1 MGGSL
6 HLIEK
11 AMRDDLDQLVAATAA
26 AQRFSGAV
34 HVTLDRSTA
43 LAVAFGEADRLA
55 RIRNTVDTRFGI
67 ASGTKFA
74 TALAAGA
81 LIDDG
86 VLALDD
92 RLINVVSTPL
102 PGVSPGVTI
111 GHLLTHT
118 SGVYDYLDEDVIGD
132 ADHFELP
139 IAPSEL
145 LGPRDYLPM
154 LVAGPAKFEP
164 GARFSY
170 SNSGFVLLGLAL
182 EEVSGCSFH
191 TLIEERVL
199 RPCGMADSGFFR
211 FDRLPTRVA
220 KGYVETENGGW
231 RTNGNSLPI
240 IGGPDGGMFATVG
253 DMDRLWRGFFAGAAI
268 SPKLASM
275 FMKKAATQVEKEHSY
290 YGHGVW
296 IRDDGVGPP
305 LHYIVGS
312 DAGVSFRSSAHSDV
326 TFATVASNTSRGAWP
341 MIKAIDD
348 WIRANPALISA
359 PKSDQVKNR
368 GHRIL

>member
-1 MGGSL
+1 
-6 HLIEK
+6 
-11 AMRDDLDQLVAATAA
+11 MRDDLDQLVATTAA
-26 AQRFSGAV
+26 AQNFSGAV

-43 LAVAFGEADRLA
+43 LAVAFGEADRSA
-55 RIRNTVDTRFGI
+55 RIRNHVDTLFGI

-86 VLALDD
+86 ILALDD
-92 RLINVVSTPL
+92 RLVDVVSTPL
-102 PGVSPGVTI
+102 PGVSAAVTI
-111 GHLLTHT
+111 DHLLTHT

-132 ADHFELP
+132 ADHFELS
-139 IAPSEL
+139 IAPSRL

-170 SNSGFVLLGLAL
+170 SNGGFVLLGLAL
-182 EEVSGCSFH
+182 EEVTGCSFH

-199 RPCGMADSGFFR
+199 RRCEMADSGFFR
-211 FDRLPTRVA
+211 FDRLPPRVA

-231 RTNGNSLPI
+231 RTNSNSLPI

-253 DMDRLWRGFFAGAAI
+253 DMDRLWRGFFAGAVI
-268 SPKLASM
+268 SPKLVTR
-275 FMKKAATQVEKEHSY
+275 FMQRAATQVEKAHTF
-290 YGHGVW
+290 YGHGLW
-296 IRDDGVGPP
+296 IHDDGVGPP
-305 LHYIVGS
+305 LHYLVGS
-312 DAGVSFRSSAHSDV
+312 DAGVSFRSSAHADG

-348 WIRANPALISA
+348 WIRSNTALGSL
-359 PKSDQVKNR
+359 KNR
-368 GHRIL
+368 RHRVL

>member
-1 MGGSL
+1 
-6 HLIEK
+6 
-11 AMRDDLDQLVAATAA
+11 MRDDLDRLVATTVAA
-26 AQRFSGAV
+26 HGFSGAV
-34 HVTLDRSTA
+34 QVTLDRATA
-43 LAVAFGEADRLA
+43 FAGAFGEADRSNGS
-55 RIRNTVDTRFGI
+55 RNTVDTRFGI
-67 ASGTKFA
+67 ASGTKFL

-92 RLINVVSTPL
+92 PLVDVVSVPL
-102 PGVSPGVTI
+102 PGVSPAVTI

-118 SGVYDYLDEDVIGD
+118 SGVYDYLDEDVIDD
-132 ADHFELP
+132 ADNFELP
-139 IAPSEL
+139 IAPFKL

-170 SNSGFVLLGLAL
+170 SNGGFVLLGLAL
-182 EEVSGCSFH
+182 EEVAGCSFH

-199 RPCGMADSGFFR
+199 RRCGMTDSGFFR
-211 FDRLPTRVA
+211 FDRLPPRVA
-220 KGYVETENGGW
+220 NGYVETGNGGW
-231 RTNGNSLPI
+231 RTNIYSLPI

-253 DMDRLWRGFFAGAAI
+253 DIDRLWRGFFAGAMLT
-268 SPKLASM
+268 PELVVM
-275 FMKKAATQVEKEHSY
+275 FMKKAATVVGKKHSF

-296 IRDDGVGPP
+296 IHDDGAGPP

-312 DAGVSFRSSAHSDV
+312 DAGVSFRSSAHSEG
-326 TFATVASNTSRGAWP
+326 TYATVVSNTSKGTWP

-348 WIRANPALISA
+348 WIRSNT
-359 PKSDQVKNR
+359 
-368 GHRIL
+368 